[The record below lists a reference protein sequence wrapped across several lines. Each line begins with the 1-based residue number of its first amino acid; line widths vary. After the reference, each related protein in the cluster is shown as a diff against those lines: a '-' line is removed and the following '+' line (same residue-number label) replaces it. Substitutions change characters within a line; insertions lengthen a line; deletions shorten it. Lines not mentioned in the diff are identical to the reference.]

1 MVVCLVHLVC
11 FVQPNKRDKPNEP
24 NNGLLV
30 LVDFFSILLETL
42 SLTLLTVNRFHRTF
56 IRPILLTTV
65 LTSEKYTLFFQC
77 REHPMRSALW
87 LILPLAFLVELFDLP
102 GHALEALYA
111 AQTLAAT
118 TAPSQ
123 ESFAKSKRP
132 RTSHIRL
139 TPPGL
144 GLTTIQNFRTAN
156 SPSMARLVLDLNAKA
171 RPSTPPLLQAEG
183 VTIEIPNATL
193 SPSAKTK
200 LAVGGIAK
208 PFIIT
213 QPSERSVHI
222 SLPAG
227 SFKSYKLLAL
237 ANPPRLV
244 IDIVPPS
251 EPRTI
256 QYTEPTPDLASPLPT
271 PQQPLQPRTKSFTTI
286 VIDPGHGGKDPGA
299 RGQQGTEEKDITLKV
314 ALKLRDLLRQQRGIR
329 VLMTRERDEFI
340 ELEDRAKFANGQEA
354 DLFVSIHVNSHP
366 QRSVKGL
373 EIYHFGEA
381 KDQRAL
387 EVAARENGTP
397 LNSTGVGWEYL
408 VADLLTAKKIEA
420 SLELAWTA
428 KEAMVTN
435 LNGQY
440 ALVDHG
446 VKTAPFYVLRFTSMP
461 SILAEIAYISNS
473 AEEDLLRTT
482 RFTTRVAEA
491 LMEGITAF
499 LASAKPA
506 TR

>member
-1 MVVCLVHLVC
+1 
-11 FVQPNKRDKPNEP
+11 
-24 NNGLLV
+24 
-30 LVDFFSILLETL
+30 
-42 SLTLLTVNRFHRTF
+42 
-56 IRPILLTTV
+56 
-65 LTSEKYTLFFQC
+65 
-77 REHPMRSALW
+77 
-87 LILPLAFLVELFDLP
+87 
-102 GHALEALYA
+102 
-111 AQTLAAT
+111 
-118 TAPSQ
+118 
-123 ESFAKSKRP
+123 
-132 RTSHIRL
+132 
-139 TPPGL
+139 
-144 GLTTIQNFRTAN
+144 
-156 SPSMARLVLDLNAKA
+156 
-171 RPSTPPLLQAEG
+171 
-183 VTIEIPNATL
+183 VTIEIPNTTL

-200 LAVGGIAK
+200 LVEGRIAK

-213 QPSERSVHI
+213 QPSDRSVQVL
-222 SLPAG
+222 LPTG
-227 SFKSYKLLAL
+227 SFKSYKLLRL
-237 ANPPRLV
+237 TDPPRLV
-244 IDIVPPS
+244 IDIVPTND
-251 EPRTI
+251 PRMTP
-256 QYTEPTPDLASPLPT
+256 YPELSPDLASPVPT
-271 PQQPLQPRTKSFTTI
+271 PQQPIQARTKSFTTI

-299 RGQQGTEEKDITLKV
+299 RGYQGTEEKDITLKV
-314 ALKLRDLLRQQRGIR
+314 ALKLRDLLRQQRGVR
-329 VLMTRERDEFI
+329 VLMTRERDEFV

-440 ALVDHG
+440 TLVDHG

-491 LMEGITAF
+491 LMEGITSF
-499 LASAKPA
+499 LVASAKPT